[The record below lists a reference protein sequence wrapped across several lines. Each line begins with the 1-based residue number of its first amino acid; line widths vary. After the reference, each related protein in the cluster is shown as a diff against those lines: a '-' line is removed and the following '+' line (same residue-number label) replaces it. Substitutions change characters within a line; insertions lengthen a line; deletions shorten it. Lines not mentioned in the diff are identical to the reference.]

1 MTSDASNLHNTDR
14 SHSDPKPLGV
24 FPMAI
29 LALLVGV
36 IAGLGAV
43 VFRALIGFFHN
54 LLFLGELSFHY
65 NANVH
70 TAASPWG
77 VWVIGVPVVGAI
89 GVAYLVKTFA
99 PEAKGHGVPEVM
111 DAIYY
116 QKGRIRPV
124 VAVVKSV
131 ASALSI
137 GSGGSVG
144 REGPIIQIGA
154 AFGSTLGQ
162 IIKMSVQQRVIL
174 IAAGAGGGIA
184 ATFNTPIG
192 GLVFAIELMLP
203 AITAATLFPVA
214 IATVTATYVGRYFL
228 GLQPAFN
235 IPELSVPAYHL
246 LNPMVFLLFTV
257 FGLMVGLLAALF
269 VRSIYWFEDR
279 FDALPGNYYTRHM
292 LGMFIVGVMIYVLIK
307 HSGHYYVQGVGYATI
322 EEVLRGT
329 LTSPTFL
336 VLLLGAK
343 LLATCLTLGSGA
355 SGGVFSPCLFLGATF
370 GGAFG
375 ILAHGLAPDIV
386 TDPTVFAVAGM
397 AAMIGGTTGAVVTA
411 IVMLFEM
418 TRDYNAILPIIFTV
432 AIAYMVRK
440 LISYPSIYTLK
451 LLRRGHVVP
460 EGLQAAIASAHQAK
474 DVMTNDFEIVS
485 ADDHFHH
492 LAEQGKSMRDDA
504 ITIVQRNG
512 NVIGVLHR
520 MIFPA
525 PIDTSKKT
533 FGDLADSSYVS
544 VVSSDSLIEVLKIMQ
559 QTNARVALVAHN
571 RRSNKF
577 KDIVGVIT
585 DKQIASLAKA
595 SSSLLG

>member
-1 MTSDASNLHNTDR
+1 MTPDPASFSNVAGLPPR
-14 SHSDPKPLGV
+14 LKPLGV

-43 VFRALIGFFHN
+43 IFRALIGFFHN

-77 VWVIGVPVVGAI
+77 VWVIGVPVLGAI

-292 LGMFIVGVMIYVLIK
+292 LGMFIVGVMIYLLFK
-307 HSGHYYVQGVGYATI
+307 NSGHYYVQGVGYAAI
-322 EEVLRGT
+322 EDVLRGT

-336 VLLLGAK
+336 LLLLGAK

-460 EGLQAAIASAHQAK
+460 EGLQAAIASAHRAK
-474 DVMTNDFEIVS
+474 DVMTSDFEIVS
-485 ADDHFHH
+485 ADDHFRHR
-492 LAEQGKSMRDDA
+492 AEQGKSMRDDA
-504 ITIVQRNG
+504 VTIIQRNG

-525 PIDTSKKT
+525 PIDMSKKT
-533 FGDLADSSYVS
+533 FGDLAHSSYVS
-544 VVSSDSLIEVLKIMQ
+544 VVSSDSLIEVLNIMQ
-559 QTNARVALVAHN
+559 QTDARVALVARN
-571 RRSNKF
+571 RRSNEF

-585 DKQIASLAKA
+585 DKQIASLAKT